1 MVLVS
6 LCILWVSEC
15 ESSGELEDDEKD
27 EELAIVE
34 RWVLVGYVFDVCSF
48 PLVIASLFGS
58 PANESAW
65 PCPLLSFKF
74 KRAFSDKCFLPCV
87 SVSGGLRDLL
97 LFPVDAGLQVVLV
110 SKVGNDLAI
119 VVIGKPEGFRQP

>member
-15 ESSGELEDDEKD
+15 ESSGELEDDGKD

-34 RWVLVGYVFDVCSF
+34 RWVLFGYVFDVCSF

-58 PANESAW
+58 PARES
-65 PCPLLSFKF
+65 P
-74 KRAFSDKCFLPCV
+74 
-87 SVSGGLRDLL
+87 
-97 LFPVDAGLQVVLV
+97 
-110 SKVGNDLAI
+110 
-119 VVIGKPEGFRQP
+119 